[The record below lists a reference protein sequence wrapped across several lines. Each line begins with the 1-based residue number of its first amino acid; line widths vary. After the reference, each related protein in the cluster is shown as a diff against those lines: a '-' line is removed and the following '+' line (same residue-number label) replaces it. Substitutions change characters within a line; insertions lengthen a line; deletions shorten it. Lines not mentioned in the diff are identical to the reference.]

1 MYNQNCFRTL
11 GCLLNLVI
19 HTLAAKSIFTCGFS
33 GLVCKLISPQKQ
45 TNKNLAFLGKPFME
59 PNELSPPFLL
69 LIKKKYHKTV
79 VFQSSESHKSEI
91 SPSVPI
97 LRCWQG

>member
-11 GCLLNLVI
+11 GCLLNSVI

-33 GLVCKLISPQKQ
+33 GLVCKLISSQKQ

-69 LIKKKYHKTV
+69 LIKKKKV
-79 VFQSSESHKSEI
+79 PQDSIISEF
-91 SPSVPI
+91 
-97 LRCWQG
+97 